1 MKSNRLYVLIQFG
14 IVGMGGG
21 QMYIRNKKEYMQ
33 SEGWDVVVFSGVKG
47 KIYINDLKNCKKTII
62 PAISSSALVYGSK
75 YISKIIS
82 LMSEY
87 STGYAEVVIES
98 GSLHSVF
105 WGELL
110 ANKLRAKHIIFML
123 DERPDAYIPQSY
135 LPYYEFK
142 LKRRELA
149 GITYDTLP
157 LIFKDHRTLSAE
169 ENIRLSAASTNV
181 VEDYESK
188 VINKIPDKGINV
200 GVFGRLD
207 KEYIMA
213 ATEAIFKVASRH
225 PDKFFNAIYIGGANS
240 KKRLKAIKN
249 KLKRRNVN
257 VIFLGYLFPIPKKL
271 FSKLSLCLSSSG
283 SALVAYREGCFT
295 ITIDARDLKAIGVLN
310 YTTSNTLY
318 RDNEEA
324 KEIDDVIENVLF
336 GTITHSQIIERL
348 SIDVNRD
355 SLLAEHIQFMNS
367 TEKEIAY
374 FPLDTIS
381 VDGKDKKKKA
391 IRKIIGNRLYVL
403 LRPLYSKL
411 FE

>member
-1 MKSNRLYVLIQFG
+1 
-14 IVGMGGG
+14 
-21 QMYIRNKKEYMQ
+21 
-33 SEGWDVVVFSGVKG
+33 
-47 KIYINDLKNCKKTII
+47 
-62 PAISSSALVYGSK
+62 
-75 YISKIIS
+75 
-82 LMSEY
+82 MSDY
-87 STGYAEVVIES
+87 SIGYAEVVIES
-98 GSLHSVF
+98 GSTHSVF

-142 LKRRELA
+142 LQRRELA

-157 LIFKDHRTLSAE
+157 LIFREHRTVSTE
-169 ENIRLSAASTNV
+169 ENINLSAASTNV
-181 VEDYESK
+181 VEDYESE
-188 VINKIPDKGINV
+188 VINNIPNKGINV

-213 ATEAIFKVASRH
+213 ATEAVFKVASRH
-225 PDKFFNAIYIGGANS
+225 PDKFFNAIYIGGTNS
-240 KKRLKAIKN
+240 KKRLRAIRS
-249 KLKRRNVN
+249 KLKRKNIK
-257 VIFLGYLFPIPKKL
+257 VIFLGYLFPVPKKL
-271 FSKLSLCLSSSG
+271 FSRLTVCLSSSG
-283 SALVAYREGCFT
+283 SARVACRAGCFT

-324 KEIDDVIENVLF
+324 EDIDKVLENVIF
-336 GTITHSQIIERL
+336 GTITDSKIIEKL
-348 SIDVNRD
+348 PTDVNRD

-374 FPLDTIS
+374 FPVDTIPA
-381 VDGKDKKKKA
+381 DGKDKKKKA
-391 IRKIIGNRLYVL
+391 IRKIIGNRLYEL